1 MLDLNFCV
9 RVGVKTLV
17 LKTKEKCVR
26 LRACALLYEKGKKKE
41 CLVSNAYLHGF
52 GDVTFALMPQMVLKN

>member
-1 MLDLNFCV
+1 MLSLKMLDLNFCV

-26 LRACALLYEKGKKKE
+26 LRACALLYEKGKKKS
-41 CLVSNAYLHGF
+41 VWF
-52 GDVTFALMPQMVLKN
+52 LMPICMVLGM